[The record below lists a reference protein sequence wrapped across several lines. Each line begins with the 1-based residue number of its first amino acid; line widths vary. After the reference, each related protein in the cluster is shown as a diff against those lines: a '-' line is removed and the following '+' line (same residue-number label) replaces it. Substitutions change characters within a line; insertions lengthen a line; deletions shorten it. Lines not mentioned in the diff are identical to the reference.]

1 MSEILTAALDQNP
14 IEFQVKFDEAVSA
27 AILAS
32 SATVKADILKPF
44 QEAKGEN
51 PFADKKDDDKG
62 DDDKSK
68 SDKKDEDDDKD
79 DKDDKSKSDKK
90 DDEDKDKDPKKSDL
104 TERTLSFEV
113 GNPASAS
120 KQLRSKGIAAASEPG
135 DGKVVKVK
143 VATPE
148 DGRKISAW
156 LQDQGWSEKE
166 VHQKYPELSRLTKG
180 K

>member
-1 MSEILTAALDQNP
+1 MSEILTAALEQNP
-14 IEFQVKFDEAVSA
+14 IEFQAKFDEAVNA
-27 AILAS
+27 AILATG
-32 SATVKADILKPF
+32 ATVKAEILKPF

-51 PFADKKDDDKG
+51 PFADKKDDKEDGDKDEK
-62 DDDKSK
+62 DDSDK
-68 SDKKDEDDDKD
+68 SDKKDDEKDDEDKD
-79 DKDDKSKSDKK
+79 DKDDK
-90 DDEDKDKDPKKSDL
+90 EDKDSKKSNL

-156 LQDQGWSEKE
+156 LLDQGWSEKE

>member
-1 MSEILTAALDQNP
+1 MSEILTAALEQNP
-14 IEFQVKFDEAVSA
+14 IEFQAKFDEAVQA

-32 SATVKADILKPF
+32 SATITADILKPF

-62 DDDKSK
+62 DD
-68 SDKKDEDDDKD
+68 KD
-79 DKDDKSKSDKK
+79 KSDKK
-90 DDEDKDKDPKKSDL
+90 DDEDKDKDKSDKKDDKDKDDKEDKDPKKSDL

-166 VHQKYPELSRLTKG
+166 VHQKYPELSRLAKG
-180 K
+180 N

>member
-1 MSEILTAALDQNP
+1 MSEILAAALEQNP
-14 IEFQVKFDEAVSA
+14 IEFQAKFDEAINA
-27 AILAS
+27 AILATG
-32 SATVKADILKPF
+32 ATVKAEILKPF

-51 PFADKKDDDKG
+51 PFADKKDDEDGDK
-62 DDDKSK
+62 
-68 SDKKDEDDDKD
+68 DKKDDSD
-79 DKDDKSKSDKK
+79 KSDKK
-90 DDEDKDKDPKKSDL
+90 DDEKDDEDKDDKEDKDSKKSNL

-156 LQDQGWSEKE
+156 LLDQGWSEKE

>member
-1 MSEILTAALDQNP
+1 MSEILAAALEQNP
-14 IEFQVKFDEAVSA
+14 IEFQAKFDEAIKA
-27 AILAS
+27 AILATG
-32 SATVKADILKPF
+32 ATVKAEILKPF

-51 PFADKKDDDKG
+51 PFADKKDDEDGDKDEK
-62 DDDKSK
+62 DDSDK
-68 SDKKDEDDDKD
+68 SDKKDDEKDDEDKD
-79 DKDDKSKSDKK
+79 DKDDK
-90 DDEDKDKDPKKSDL
+90 EDKDSKKSNL

-156 LQDQGWSEKE
+156 LLDQGWSEKE

>member
-1 MSEILTAALDQNP
+1 MSEILTAALEQNP
-14 IEFQVKFDEAVSA
+14 IEFQAKFDEAIKA
-27 AILAS
+27 AILATG
-32 SATVKADILKPF
+32 ATVKAEILKPF

-51 PFADKKDDDKG
+51 PFADKKDKEDGDEDKDD
-62 DDDKSK
+62 K
-68 SDKKDEDDDKD
+68 SDKKDDD
-79 DKDDKSKSDKK
+79 K
-90 DDEDKDKDPKKSDL
+90 DDEDKDKKDDKEDTDSKKSDL

-156 LQDQGWSEKE
+156 LLDQGWSEKE

>member
-1 MSEILTAALDQNP
+1 MSEILTAALEQNP
-14 IEFQVKFDEAVSA
+14 IEFQAKFDEAINA
-27 AILAS
+27 AILATG
-32 SATVKADILKPF
+32 ATVKAEILKPF

-51 PFADKKDDDKG
+51 PFADKKDDKK
-62 DDDKSK
+62 DDKDEKDDSDK
-68 SDKKDEDDDKD
+68 SDKK
-79 DKDDKSKSDKK
+79 DKK
-90 DDEDKDKDPKKSDL
+90 DDEDEDDKDKEDKDSKKSNL

-156 LQDQGWSEKE
+156 LLDQGWSEKE

>member
-1 MSEILTAALDQNP
+1 MSEILTAALEQNP
-14 IEFQVKFDEAVSA
+14 IEFQAKFDEAIKA
-27 AILAS
+27 AILATG
-32 SATVKADILKPF
+32 ATVKAEILKPF

-51 PFADKKDDDKG
+51 PFADKKDDK
-62 DDDKSK
+62 
-68 SDKKDEDDDKD
+68 EDDKD
-79 DKDDKSKSDKK
+79 DKDDSDKSDKK
-90 DDEDKDKDPKKSDL
+90 DDEKDDEDKDDKDDKEDKDSKKSNL

-156 LQDQGWSEKE
+156 LLDQGWSEKE

>member
-1 MSEILTAALDQNP
+1 MSEILTAALEQNP
-14 IEFQVKFDEAVSA
+14 IEFQVKFDEAVKA

-32 SATVKADILKPF
+32 GATVKAEILKPF

-51 PFADKKDDDKG
+51 PFADKKDK
-62 DDDKSK
+62 
-68 SDKKDEDDDKD
+68 EDGDDKD
-79 DKDDKSKSDKK
+79 DKDDKKDDKSDDKKDESDKK
-90 DDEDKDKDPKKSDL
+90 DDEDKDDKEDKDSKKSDL

-113 GNPASAS
+113 GNPATAS

>member
-1 MSEILTAALDQNP
+1 MSEILTAALEQNP
-14 IEFQVKFDEAVSA
+14 IEFQAKFDEAIKA
-27 AILAS
+27 AILATG
-32 SATVKADILKPF
+32 ATVKAEILKPF

-51 PFADKKDDDKG
+51 PFADKKDDKEDG
-62 DDDKSK
+62 D
-68 SDKKDEDDDKD
+68 KDEKD
-79 DKDDKSKSDKK
+79 DSDKSDKK
-90 DDEDKDKDPKKSDL
+90 DDEKDDDKDEKDDKEDKDSKKSNL

-156 LQDQGWSEKE
+156 LLDQGWSEKE

>member
-1 MSEILTAALDQNP
+1 MSEILTAALEQNP
-14 IEFQVKFDEAVSA
+14 IEFQAKFDEAIKA
-27 AILAS
+27 AILATG
-32 SATVKADILKPF
+32 ATVKAEILKPF

-51 PFADKKDDDKG
+51 PFADKKDKEDGDK
-62 DDDKSK
+62 DKDDKSDK
-68 SDKKDEDDDKD
+68 SDKKDDD
-79 DKDDKSKSDKK
+79 K
-90 DDEDKDKDPKKSDL
+90 DDEDKDKDDKEDKDSKKSDL

-156 LQDQGWSEKE
+156 LLDQGWSEKE

>member
-1 MSEILTAALDQNP
+1 MSEILAAALEQNP
-14 IEFQVKFDEAVSA
+14 IEFQAKFDEAINA
-27 AILAS
+27 AILATG
-32 SATVKADILKPF
+32 ATVKAEILKPF

-51 PFADKKDDDKG
+51 PFADKKDDEDGDK
-62 DDDKSK
+62 
-68 SDKKDEDDDKD
+68 DKKNDSD
-79 DKDDKSKSDKK
+79 KSDKK
-90 DDEDKDKDPKKSDL
+90 DDEKDDEDKDDKNDKEDKDSKKSNL

-156 LQDQGWSEKE
+156 LLDQGWSEKE

>member
-1 MSEILTAALDQNP
+1 MSEILTAALEQNP
-14 IEFQVKFDEAVSA
+14 IEFQAKFDEAIKA
-27 AILAS
+27 AILATG
-32 SATVKADILKPF
+32 ATVKAEILKPF

-51 PFADKKDDDKG
+51 PFADKKDDKE
-62 DDDKSK
+62 DDK
-68 SDKKDEDDDKD
+68 DKD
-79 DKDDKSKSDKK
+79 DKKDDSDKSDKK
-90 DDEDKDKDPKKSDL
+90 DDEKDDEDKDDKDKEDKDSKKSNL

-156 LQDQGWSEKE
+156 LLDQGWSEKE

>member
-1 MSEILTAALDQNP
+1 MSEILTAALEQNP
-14 IEFQVKFDEAVSA
+14 IEFQAKFDEAIKA
-27 AILAS
+27 AILATG
-32 SATVKADILKPF
+32 ATVKAEILKPF

-51 PFADKKDDDKG
+51 PFADKKDKEDGDKDKK
-62 DDDKSK
+62 DDDKSD
-68 SDKKDEDDDKD
+68 DKKDDDKDDDKD
-79 DKDDKSKSDKK
+79 DK
-90 DDEDKDKDPKKSDL
+90 EDKDSKKSDL

-156 LQDQGWSEKE
+156 LLDQGWSEKE

>member
-1 MSEILTAALDQNP
+1 MSEILTAALEQNP
-14 IEFQVKFDEAVSA
+14 IEFQAKFDEAIKA
-27 AILAS
+27 AILATG
-32 SATVKADILKPF
+32 ATVKAEILKPF

-51 PFADKKDDDKG
+51 PFADKKDDKEDGDKEDK
-62 DDDKSK
+62 DDSDK
-68 SDKKDEDDDKD
+68 SDKKD
-79 DKDDKSKSDKK
+79 DKK
-90 DDEDKDKDPKKSDL
+90 DDEDKDEKDDKEDKDSKKSDL

-156 LQDQGWSEKE
+156 LLDQGWSEKE

>member
-14 IEFQVKFDEAVSA
+14 IEFQAKFVEAINA
-27 AILAS
+27 AILATG
-32 SATVKADILKPF
+32 ATVKAEVLKPF

-51 PFADKKDDDKG
+51 PFADKKDDK
-62 DDDKSK
+62 
-68 SDKKDEDDDKD
+68 EDDKD
-79 DKDDKSKSDKK
+79 DKDDSDKSDKSDKKDDDKK
-90 DDEDKDKDPKKSDL
+90 DDEDKDDDKEDKDSKKSNL

-156 LQDQGWSEKE
+156 LLDQGWSEKE

>member
-1 MSEILTAALDQNP
+1 MSEILTAALEQNP
-14 IEFQVKFDEAVSA
+14 IEFQAKFDEAIKA
-27 AILAS
+27 AILATG
-32 SATVKADILKPF
+32 ATVKAEILKPF

-51 PFADKKDDDKG
+51 PFADKKDDEDGDK
-62 DDDKSK
+62 
-68 SDKKDEDDDKD
+68 EDKD
-79 DKDDKSKSDKK
+79 SDKSDKK
-90 DDEDKDKDPKKSDL
+90 DDEKDDDKDGDKDDKEDKDSKKSNL

-156 LQDQGWSEKE
+156 LLDQGWSEKE

>member
-1 MSEILTAALDQNP
+1 MSEILTAALEQNP
-14 IEFQVKFDEAVSA
+14 IEFQAKFDEAIKA
-27 AILAS
+27 AILATG
-32 SATVKADILKPF
+32 ATVKAEILKPF

-51 PFADKKDDDKG
+51 PFADKKDDEDGDK
-62 DDDKSK
+62 
-68 SDKKDEDDDKD
+68 EDKD
-79 DKDDKSKSDKK
+79 SDKSDKK
-90 DDEDKDKDPKKSDL
+90 DDEKDDDKDDDKDDKEDKDSKKSNL

-156 LQDQGWSEKE
+156 LLDQGWSEKE